1 MKNQKVTELN
11 EIDENMILERRGCLF
26 LVLLLQEQNVFLTI
40 YISNSSQY
48 SVNVLGK
55 MREIGTL
62 WWDRLPVLVWK
73 GVQSLDYLF
82 IKGNFWDFLGKGRIT
97 CQTNEKSRKMT
108 FISICSYNREI
119 LENTLFQSC
128 CHASELTKQLIPLV
142 CETAWL

>member
-62 WWDRLPVLVWK
+62 W
-73 GVQSLDYLF
+73 
-82 IKGNFWDFLGKGRIT
+82 
-97 CQTNEKSRKMT
+97 
-108 FISICSYNREI
+108 
-119 LENTLFQSC
+119 
-128 CHASELTKQLIPLV
+128 
-142 CETAWL
+142 